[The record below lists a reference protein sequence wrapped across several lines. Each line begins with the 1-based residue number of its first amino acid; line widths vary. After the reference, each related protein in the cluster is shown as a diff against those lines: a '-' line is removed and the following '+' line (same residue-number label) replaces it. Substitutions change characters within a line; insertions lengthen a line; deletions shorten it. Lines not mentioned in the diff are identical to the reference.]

1 MDMPIE
7 LDNRTMTHFEGYRV
21 QHHTSRGPGSGGRA
35 RPPGHY
41 PVRDDALSA
50 WISVKTPPS
59 TPPLAAQKGHPRDP
73 KTFSRG
79 ELERLTRRCT
89 NEIGVIAG
97 PKKTSQHPM

>member
-35 RPPGHY
+35 RPLGHY

-50 WISVKTPPS
+50 WMSVETPPS
-59 TPPLAAQKGHPRDP
+59 TSPLAAQKGASARPQDFFAR
-73 KTFSRG
+73 
-79 ELERLTRRCT
+79 
-89 NEIGVIAG
+89 
-97 PKKTSQHPM
+97 